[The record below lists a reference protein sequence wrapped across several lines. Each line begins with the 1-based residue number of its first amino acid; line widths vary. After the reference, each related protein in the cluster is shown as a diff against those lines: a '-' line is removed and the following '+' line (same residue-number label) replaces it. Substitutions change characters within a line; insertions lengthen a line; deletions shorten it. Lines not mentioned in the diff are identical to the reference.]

1 MVHFKVVVKNVK
13 IDFYL
18 VEHTL
23 LVHLFK
29 FKKLQLDILFS
40 FQVCKSVYPLYS
52 VTIQCNRKQMCHF
65 CSILEFFYLPEAYS
79 QGSVIIWWLDCWAH
93 LTTKKTFFDFFPKK
107 ALEKS
112 LKMVSQCMFTT
123 WYCVLREFFSTSSPW
138 ISIVLQNK
146 VSKQLET
153 KSLP

>member
-29 FKKLQLDILFS
+29 LKKLQLDIP
-40 FQVCKSVYPLYS
+40 SVYPLYS
-52 VTIQCNRKQMCHF
+52 VTIQCNRKQMCRF
-65 CSILEFFYLPEAYS
+65 YSILEFFYPPEAYT

-93 LTTKKTFFDFFPKK
+93 LTTTKTFFDFFPKK

-123 WYCVLREFFSTSSPW
+123 WYFVLREFFSTSSPW

>member
-93 LTTKKTFFDFFPKK
+93 LTTKKLFSTF
-107 ALEKS
+107 S
-112 LKMVSQCMFTT
+112 LKKHSKNLSKWYHNVCSPRDIVFSESSSQH
-123 WYCVLREFFSTSSPW
+123 LRPES
-138 ISIVLQNK
+138 Q
-146 VSKQLET
+146 
-153 KSLP
+153 

>member
-52 VTIQCNRKQMCHF
+52 VTIQCNRTQMCHF
-65 CSILEFFYLPEAYS
+65 CSILEFFLSTGSLYS
-79 QGSVIIWWLDCWAH
+79 RFRDNLMARLLSSLDH
-93 LTTKKTFFDFFPKK
+93 KKKLFSTF
-107 ALEKS
+107 S
-112 LKMVSQCMFTT
+112 LKKHSKNLSKWYHNVCSPRDIVFSESSSQH
-123 WYCVLREFFSTSSPW
+123 LRPES
-138 ISIVLQNK
+138 Q
-146 VSKQLET
+146 
-153 KSLP
+153 